1 MKYKFK
7 DTILVL
13 FFLNIVQFDPLIAQ
27 NKYPSVGAFYT
38 KYQLDSMLKKFQSS
52 HDTLG
57 LGFTYWAYSKNE
69 EKTGSINNSPIINLR
84 KSMECFQAAN
94 DLQSYYNVRGSIG
107 SFLMNHVFMKQFA
120 KEYIQDAVKY
130 FRKNNKASMELD
142 HLVNFANI
150 YLHENNFKEALPILE
165 RAEFLNKTVNNE
177 SYAGRLHSAYSDYYS
192 RQGRYNEALIHID
205 KSYDIAKQLKIEW
218 LEALSLY
225 FKSKCYMNLGNQDA
239 RLEALMASLNVV
251 ENNINQN
258 QLKMEIYD
266 NIQDYYFK
274 KKNYIKSNEYAIKA
288 KLTLEKNYYS
298 KIESDLR
305 SFSEYNLM
313 EKQRL
318 IVSRIELQKKLTDI
332 ELEKVRF
339 RQYMFLGLLI
349 LTLISLALLFIA
361 FLNRKRIGKLKAVE
375 LEKNMQIGTLN
386 ALING
391 QELERQRISQE
402 LHDGIGT
409 MLSRI
414 KVLMGKGTPIQN
426 LTQMIDDTC
435 SEVRSI
441 SGNLQPHT
449 LANFGLI
456 GALEDFASKHS
467 ISTPAIIF
475 QHFGE
480 PTDLGINKNLMI
492 YRIIQELVTNSLKHA
507 NAKEIL
513 MEIIFTKE
521 NMTLTV
527 EDDGIGFD
535 EKTLKTDSN
544 GWNNIRSRVNFLQGQ
559 LNLNADVNTGTS
571 VTIDLP
577 IS

>member
-13 FFLNIVQFDPLIAQ
+13 FFLYIVQLSPILGQ
-27 NKYPSVGAFYT
+27 SNYPNIEAIFT
-38 KYQLDSMLKKFQSS
+38 KSQLDSMLNKYQSLN
-52 HDTLG
+52 DTLG

-69 EKTGSINNSPIINLR
+69 ERAGNINNSPIINLR
-84 KSMECFQAAN
+84 KSMECFQAVKDWQN
-94 DLQSYYNVRGSIG
+94 FYNVRGSIG
-107 SFLMNHVFMKQFA
+107 SFLMGRTFMKDFA

-130 FRKNNKASMELD
+130 FREKNKPAMEID
-142 HLVNFANI
+142 HLINLANI
-150 YLHENNFKEALPILE
+150 YIHEEQFDKVIQTLH
-165 RAEFLNKTVNNE
+165 RVEFLNKIVKNE
-177 SYAGRLHSAYSDYYS
+177 YCEGRLHSSYSDLYC
-192 RQGRYNEALIHID
+192 RQGKSKEALTHIEI
-205 KSYDIAKQLKIEW
+205 SYEIAKNLKIDW
-218 LEALSLY
+218 LEGVSLY
-225 FKSKCYMNLGNQDA
+225 IKSKCYQNLGNQDA
-239 RLEALMASLNVV
+239 RLEALRASLGVV
-251 ENNINQN
+251 EPNINLF
-258 QLKMEIYD
+258 QLKKEVYD

-288 KLTLEKNYYS
+288 KETVENIYYS

-318 IVSRIELQKKLTDI
+318 IVSKIALQKKLTDI

-339 RQYMFLGLLI
+339 RQYMFLGLFI
-349 LTLISLALLFIA
+349 LTLITLTLLFIA
-361 FLNRKRIGKLKAVE
+361 YLNRKRIGKLKAVE
-375 LEKNMQIGTLN
+375 LEKNMHIGNLN
-386 ALING
+386 ALIDG

-414 KVLMGKGTPIQN
+414 KVLMGKGTPIKS
-426 LTQMIDDTC
+426 LIQMIDDTC

-456 GALEDFASKHS
+456 GALQDFASKNS
-467 ISTPAIIF
+467 NSNPSIIF

-480 PTDLGINKNLMI
+480 PIDLGINKNLMI
-492 YRIIQELVTNSLKHA
+492 YRIIQELVTNSIKHA

-513 MEIIFTKE
+513 MEIIFTDK
-521 NMTLTV
+521 NITINV

-535 EKTLKTDSN
+535 ENALKKDSN

-559 LNLNADVNTGTS
+559 LNLHADVNEGTS